1 MQEDKTEPSLTPLD
15 EELYRLIGDITEVP
29 YLALPLEQPQIIF
42 IAGSIERLIGYSAA
56 QIYAD
61 SQLWISIIH
70 PDDRERVVAA
80 FAKFKNR
87 GGGFEI
93 EYRITRKDGSVLHV
107 IDKGEP
113 VLNDKGHIVQID
125 GLITDVSEQKRAE
138 GVQLSEATPKA
149 TAP

>member
-1 MQEDKTEPSLTPLD
+1 MQEDKTEPDLTLLD

-61 SQLWISIIH
+61 RQLWMSIIH
-70 PDDRERVVAA
+70 PDDRERVLAA
-80 FAKFKNR
+80 FAKCKNQ
-87 GGGFEI
+87 GTPFEV
-93 EYRITRKDGSVLHV
+93 EYRITHKDGSVLYV

-113 VLNDKGHIVQID
+113 VVNDKGQIAQID
-125 GLITDVSEQKRAE
+125 GIITDVSKQKRAE
-138 GVQLSEATPKA
+138 GVQLSETTPKA
-149 TAP
+149 AEP